1 MLTDELS
8 FADCLG
14 PYPHGG
20 RGPLSRLA
28 RALQTGSRRAGTGDD
43 LRGAPRRVDR
53 RKGRRPRRG
62 RRRGER
68 VRECGSTSIG
78 FRLAR
83 GPRLPGMST
92 SGADL
97 TPESRVE
104 AAAIEAVLTVATE
117 PVPPGLLAELLELAV
132 ETVEELCLNMA
143 TSYELEG
150 RGFELVRVAGGYRF
164 QSSER
169 FAAYVER
176 FVLEGGPQKL
186 SPAALE
192 TLAVVAYKQP
202 ISRSQVAA
210 IRGVNVESVMRM
222 LVARGYVQAVGRDD
236 GPGQAVLFGTT
247 PMFLERLG
255 LDSIEDL
262 PPLAAFVPPATTVEM
277 LEKVLRSEPGE

>member
-1 MLTDELS
+1 MS
-8 FADCLG
+8 ASG
-14 PYPHGG
+14 P
-20 RGPLSRLA
+20 
-28 RALQTGSRRAGTGDD
+28 
-43 LRGAPRRVDR
+43 
-53 RKGRRPRRG
+53 
-62 RRRGER
+62 
-68 VRECGSTSIG
+68 
-78 FRLAR
+78 
-83 GPRLPGMST
+83 
-92 SGADL
+92 DL

-117 PVPPGLLAELLELAV
+117 PVPPGLLAELLELPV
-132 ETVEELCLNMA
+132 ERVEELCLDLA

-150 RGFELVRVAGGYRF
+150 RGFSLARVAGGYRF

-169 FAAYVER
+169 YAAYVER

-236 GPGQAVLFGTT
+236 GPGQPVLFGTT

-262 PPLAAFVPPATTVEM
+262 PPLAAFVPPASTVEM